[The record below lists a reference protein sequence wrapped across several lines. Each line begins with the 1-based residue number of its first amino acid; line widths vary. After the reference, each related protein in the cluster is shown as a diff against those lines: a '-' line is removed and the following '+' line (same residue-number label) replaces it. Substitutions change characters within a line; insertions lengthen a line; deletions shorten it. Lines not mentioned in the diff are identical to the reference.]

1 MVIDRW
7 IEYVGYEGSF
17 FEFLN
22 LLDNKLKKENR
33 TIKLWCDLEFLPK
46 VKKTKRIIPVYYRKY
61 PCAFVS
67 IKDSIKNG
75 DLLEA
80 FREIIRRIKY
90 RNYLKYFKCKKE
102 DKIPCCLV
110 NCNGNLEV
118 VEGVKEEDFK
128 GIDNT
133 LILRCYSIESGI
145 FSNLLYTLPYF
156 KWAAMNNLNIY
167 FDMSIGDSPYREVEG
182 ENAWE
187 YYYEQIGNKP
197 CDNDGT
203 IISYLFELSEE
214 YKIPFETKYI
224 AKMID
229 IHSIYDK
236 YVKLNAR
243 MLSIINR
250 NWKKISG
257 GVVKY

>member
-1 MVIDRW
+1 
-7 IEYVGYEGSF
+7 
-17 FEFLN
+17 
-22 LLDNKLKKENR
+22 
-33 TIKLWCDLEFLPK
+33 
-46 VKKTKRIIPVYYRKY
+46 
-61 PCAFVS
+61 
-67 IKDSIKNG
+67 
-75 DLLEA
+75 
-80 FREIIRRIKY
+80 
-90 RNYLKYFKCKKE
+90 
-102 DKIPCCLV
+102 
-110 NCNGNLEV
+110 
-118 VEGVKEEDFK
+118 
-128 GIDNT
+128 
-133 LILRCYSIESGI
+133 
-145 FSNLLYTLPYF
+145 
-156 KWAAMNNLNIY
+156 MNNLNIY